1 MVIYE
6 EIDNGLVKAY
16 SDKGMMIHGGFPEGT
31 YAEAIDPKS
40 LGRTYEETDEPIPV
54 PDEDMED

>member
-1 MVIYE
+1 MIVYE

-16 SDKGMMIHGGFPEGT
+16 SDKGMMIRGGFPEGV

-40 LGRTYEETDEPIPV
+40 LGRTYEETDEPIPEQ
-54 PDEDMED
+54 DEDEEN